1 MADNLG
7 QLFLEIAL
15 ENPRALKS
23 IRGARPGTSLSP
35 ISKGNIIQFRYD
47 FARPGHDLNP
57 LVLIT
62 DDRYTTKNS
71 PLVYIRGINLHRLY
85 TSSDVLRLISPSQ
98 MNACGNPFFSY
109 DNIKPFKY
117 IRQAFRMYKTNGVKR
132 VKLLDCEYL
141 KRVIAASRK
150 LNTQD
155 LNAIRSFI
163 NVQLQKS
170 INPSARNLGS

>member
-1 MADNLG
+1 
-7 QLFLEIAL
+7 
-15 ENPRALKS
+15 
-23 IRGARPGTSLSP
+23 
-35 ISKGNIIQFRYD
+35 
-47 FARPGHDLNP
+47 
-57 LVLIT
+57 
-62 DDRYTTKNS
+62 
-71 PLVYIRGINLHRLY
+71 
-85 TSSDVLRLISPSQ
+85 
-98 MNACGNPFFSY
+98 
-109 DNIKPFKY
+109 
-117 IRQAFRMYKTNGVKR
+117 MYKTNGVKR